1 MGDDLENS
9 QKAPNQ
15 LKAFDA
21 SCIRKKTNWTKAAP
35 QYKFDDAAFD
45 PKAFAKDQKRRSP
58 KVDALLQKIESL
70 DKEDKNKH
78 GHNFKHFIFCD
89 VKSSQQGARMLASAF
104 LSSGYHLA
112 YDAKRTGEDGNKE
125 KQEENT
131 KQSSSEK
138 TNLRPDT
145 PRPPLTESWK
155 SKNQHI
161 PKLSA
166 MKKSMP
172 KFIEEEQEIFET
184 IKFSPKSMDGGQRI
198 PEAYPEDFSKP
209 KSKKNYGKIKLLP
222 STELNKTADKNF
234 YLLSSVNVYD
244 QPIAV
249 NTKKE
254 MLKNFND
261 RDDNVHGE
269 QVRFIIMDSGFKEGI
284 DLFDIKY
291 VHIFE
296 PPVNSADQK
305 QVIGR
310 GTRTCGQQGLQ
321 FHPTQGWP
329 LHVFIY
335 DISIPKELAPHFLDS
350 SGAFDM
356 YMRAMNMDMKMVR
369 FGAEMEDATI
379 FGAVDYDL
387 NRPVHD
393 FATTTTTDS
402 KMEGG
407 DIEGGDM
414 KKKRLVIKGPPLV
427 FSEAST
433 KEILLPSGRAVPG
446 LDPNSLNHKDMRGY
460 IRRHYSHAKWDNVK
474 MENLCE
480 SAKKGGAKVITYTP
494 TQRFIK
500 DYFSPQCLVK
510 GMLLWHS
517 TGTGKTCSAIAA
529 ASSSF
534 AAQGYTI
541 LWVTRTTLKNDV
553 WKNMFDLVCN
563 EQIRNMMED
572 GLVMPEEQKERMK
585 LLSKAWKIRPISYKQ
600 FSNLVS
606 KENSYYEK
614 LVKINGKADPL
625 RKTLLVIDEA
635 HKLYGGGDLSS
646 LERPDMKALHES
658 IMNSYA
664 ISGQQSARVLLMT
677 ATPMTEKPMEIVQ
690 LVNLLKPYEK
700 QLPKDFPLFAHE
712 FLKDDGTFTTKGKKR
727 YLDAIAGHISYLNR
741 ERDARQFAQPQIEH
755 ISVPMTENVQEV
767 EAMDKK
773 LKRALL
779 NEDIRKVRH
788 QIDEEASH
796 IDKDFRDLESSRF
809 FVLRDMCDTLEDG
822 VKKGCLKVANANIR
836 ELVKEAKTHI
846 QDIKDKIK
854 ELRTAAKEK
863 AEYKKTVLTD
873 IQERLDAE
881 PEKAKEFE
889 ESMYYVLKYGC
900 LQPLEKNK
908 SLDTIVQEHPKIARI
923 KAEMDAF
930 DDKISSLDKNVKY
943 LLEKHRIKMN
953 EMRELMKHGELN
965 TLEKFVVKEAV
976 RRERKTYSQARTET
990 KKVVKEEKSDLR
1002 KTQRNMSK
1010 KLTRWTKKLKKGLQT
1025 EKKDAESAE
1034 KDRIRTKK
1042 QLRKTLRKQ
1051 GKLRETFQDGIIK
1064 NLVSKYS
1071 DKAQKEFLEVKAE
1084 LEETMREKQE
1094 LKKMREE
1101 AKQKRLEEKER
1112 KEREKKERKE
1122 REKKE
1127 KKEKK
1132 DQKKEKKEKKE

>member
-1 MGDDLENS
+1 MSNDLENPPKMPIQ
-9 QKAPNQ
+9 QKS
-15 LKAFDA
+15 FDA
-21 SCIRKKTNWTKAAP
+21 SCIRKKSNWTKSSS
-35 QYKFDDAAFD
+35 QYKFDEDSFN
-45 PKAFAKDQKRRSP
+45 PRAFAKDQKRLSP
-58 KVDALLQKIESL
+58 KVVALLQKIKSL
-70 DKEDKNKH
+70 DKEDKKKH
-78 GHNFKHFIFCD
+78 GHYFKHFIFCD
-89 VKSSQQGARMLASAF
+89 VKSSQQGAKMLASSF

-112 YDAKRTGEDGNKE
+112 YHAKLTGKNEEVENVEEETKRT
-125 KQEENT
+125 
-131 KQSSSEK
+131 SSEK
-138 TNLRPDT
+138 KVRPDT
-145 PRPPLTESWK
+145 PRPSFTESWK
-155 SKNQHI
+155 QNQNI

-172 KFIEEEQEIFET
+172 KFIEEEGGIFES

-198 PEAYPEDFSKP
+198 QGEFSDENSGK
-209 KSKKNYGKIKLLP
+209 KSRVRYDKINLLP
-222 STELNKTADKNF
+222 STELMKTKGENF

-249 NTKKE
+249 KTKKE

-261 RDDNVHGE
+261 REDNVHGD

-335 DISIPKELAPHFLDS
+335 DVSIPEALS
-350 SGAFDM
+350 SHLLQSSSAFDM
-356 YMRAMNMDMKMVR
+356 YMRAMNMDMKMVN
-369 FGAEMEDATI
+369 FGADIEETTI
-379 FGAVDYDL
+379 VGAVDYEL
-387 NRPVHD
+387 NRPVHE
-393 FATTTTTDS
+393 FDS
-402 KMEGG
+402 NKMK
-407 DIEGGDM
+407 GGDM
-414 KKKRLVIKGPPLV
+414 KKRLVVKGPSLV
-427 FSEAST
+427 MDLAST
-433 KEILLPSGRAVPG
+433 NEIILPSGKSVPG
-446 LDPNSLNHKDMRGY
+446 LDPQSLTHHDMKGY

-480 SAKKGGAKVITYTP
+480 STTKGGAKVITYTP

-534 AAQGYTI
+534 AGQGYTI

-563 EQIRNMMED
+563 EQIRNMMAD
-572 GLVMPEEQKERMK
+572 GLVMPEDQKERMK

-606 KENSYYEK
+606 KENGYYEK

-646 LERPDMKALHES
+646 IERPDMKALHES

-664 ISGQQSARVLLMT
+664 VSGQQSVRVLLMT
-677 ATPMTEKPMEIVQ
+677 ATPITEKPMEIVQ

-700 QLPKDFPLFAHE
+700 QLPKQFSLFAHE
-712 FLKDDGTFTTKGKKR
+712 FLKEDGTFTTKGRKR

-755 ISVPMTENVQEV
+755 IRVPMTENVQEIR
-767 EAMDKK
+767 AMDTKMT
-773 LKRALL
+773 RALF
-779 NEDIRKVRH
+779 NEEIRALRM
-788 QIDEEASH
+788 QIEEEASN
-796 IDKDFRDLESSRF
+796 IDQDFRDLESSRF
-809 FVLRDMCDTLEDG
+809 YALRDMCDVLEDG
-822 VKKGCLKVANANIR
+822 VKKGCLKIANANIR
-836 ELVKEAKTHI
+836 ELIQEAKTYTK
-846 QDIKDKIK
+846 DIKDKIK
-854 ELRTAAKEK
+854 EIRAMVKEK
-863 AEYKKTVLTD
+863 VEYKKSVLAGMKEH
-873 IQERLDAE
+873 QAHN
-881 PEKAKEFE
+881 PEKIKEFE

-900 LQPLEKNK
+900 LKPVEKNK
-908 SLDTIVQEHPKIARI
+908 SLDDFVQEHPKIVELKSNI
-923 KAEMDAF
+923 EEF
-930 DDKISSLDKNVKY
+930 DDKVAAMDKTLKT
-943 LLEKHRIKMN
+943 LLKKHQIKIT
-953 EMRELMKHGELN
+953 EMRDLMKNGELSK
-965 TLEKFVVKEAV
+965 LETFVVRDAIQM
-976 RRERKTYSQARTET
+976 ERKKYSNMRTT
-990 KKVVKEEKSDLR
+990 QRKVVKDKKSELR
-1002 KTQRNMSK
+1002 KTRRNMSK
-1010 KLTRWTKKLKKGLQT
+1010 KLTKWTKKMKKTLLKN
-1025 EKKDAESAE
+1025 KKETESAE
-1034 KDRIRTKK
+1034 KEKVRMEKK
-1042 QLRKTLRKQ
+1042 LRKTLRKQ
-1051 GKLRETFQDGIIK
+1051 GKIRETFQEGIIK
-1064 NLVSKYS
+1064 DLVSKYS

-1084 LEETMREKQE
+1084 LEEKMREKQE
-1094 LKKMREE
+1094 LQRVREE
-1101 AKQKRLEEKER
+1101 KKQKRLEEKER
-1112 KEREKKERKE
+1112 KEQEK

-1127 KKEKK
+1127 KKE
-1132 DQKKEKKEKKE
+1132 QEKKEKKEAK